1 MDVPF
6 LRGWGNSQSMFPL
19 KLLEKVVGR
28 QIFSTVRI
36 GGLDIIMFFR
46 YFFHAFV
53 DFLRWSLFFRSYL
66 SGRCRETRTFTKGF
80 QQYDPIS
87 RKTRVVWIIDKWVWF
102 PHDFQIRRLWWCTCW
117 ASSSSEGWMAM
128 GSIKTQQWRLSS
140 VLWPWSS
147 GSVLGQE
154 RIRISSR
161 WSTTCLAE
169 IALRIRPPVEDGQ
182 GSWRWRYEIFGSMD
196 LLYHVVQLEEN
207 LSWYQIPSRRWRPF
221 HWTRWRPSFHHSGS
235 EPWRSTD
242 ISSGSG
248 GISSAEICAMDCFL
262 NWSWGCKMRPATQ
275 LCGTCFTM
283 KGAKC
288 RKLWRPNVLIYFFS
302 PFHTMKKDMAV
313 QIIKTRTSMYIVLLL
328 MVQNSC

>member
-28 QIFSTVRI
+28 QFFSTVKI

-53 DFLRWSLFFRSYL
+53 DFLCWFLFFRSYL
-66 SGRCRETRTFTKGF
+66 SGRCRTFTKGF

-147 GSVLGQE
+147 GWVLGQE

-161 WSTTCLAE
+161 WSPTCLAE

-182 GSWRWRYEIFGSMD
+182 GSWRWRYEIFGGNGPS
-196 LLYHVVQLEEN
+196 LPRFSTWKKQISFRAFQRYP
-207 LSWYQIPSRRWRPF
+207 IPSRRWRPS
-221 HWTRWRPSFHHSGS
+221 RS
-235 EPWRSTD
+235 EV
-242 ISSGSG
+242 
-248 GISSAEICAMDCFL
+248 
-262 NWSWGCKMRPATQ
+262 KTQ
-275 LCGTCFTM
+275 L
-283 KGAKC
+283 
-288 RKLWRPNVLIYFFS
+288 PS
-302 PFHTMKKDMAV
+302 
-313 QIIKTRTSMYIVLLL
+313 
-328 MVQNSC
+328 

>member
-196 LLYHVVQLEEN
+196 LLYHVVQLEEKSQLVPKSHHGGGD
-207 LSWYQIPSRRWRPF
+207 LSTERGEDPASIIVGRNHEGRPTSLQDLVEYLLQKF
-221 HWTRWRPSFHHSGS
+221 APWIASWTEAEVVKWDRQRSSV
-235 EPWRSTD
+235 EPASQWKVL
-242 ISSGSG
+242 
-248 GISSAEICAMDCFL
+248 SAE
-262 NWSWGCKMRPATQ
+262 NYG
-275 LCGTCFTM
+275 
-283 KGAKC
+283 
-288 RKLWRPNVLIYFFS
+288 VLMCWFISFPHFIQW
-302 PFHTMKKDMAV
+302 KKTW
-313 QIIKTRTSMYIVLLL
+313 QYR
-328 MVQNSC
+328 

>member
-1 MDVPF
+1 MF
-6 LRGWGNSQSMFPL
+6 LQ
-19 KLLEKVVGR
+19 V
-28 QIFSTVRI
+28 
-36 GGLDIIMFFR
+36 FF
-46 YFFHAFV
+46 
-53 DFLRWSLFFRSYL
+53 SLFRGLFVLVSFFP
-66 SGRCRETRTFTKGF
+66 GVICRDDVGETRTFTKGF
-80 QQYDPIS
+80 QQYDPVS

-182 GSWRWRYEIFGSMD
+182 GSWRWRYEIFGGNGPS
-196 LLYHVVQLEEN
+196 LPRFSNWKKQISFRAFQRYP
-207 LSWYQIPSRRWRPF
+207 IPSRRWRPF
-221 HWTRWRPSFHHSGS
+221 TERGEDPASIIFVGRK
-235 EPWRSTD
+235 PWRSTD

-248 GISSAEICAMDCFL
+248 GIFL
-262 NWSWGCKMRPATQ
+262 LQKKLRHGLLLLRRWGCKMRPAT
-275 LCGTCFTM
+275 
-283 KGAKC
+283 AA
-288 RKLWRPNVLIYFFS
+288 LWNQAFI
-302 PFHTMKKDMAV
+302 
-313 QIIKTRTSMYIVLLL
+313 
-328 MVQNSC
+328 